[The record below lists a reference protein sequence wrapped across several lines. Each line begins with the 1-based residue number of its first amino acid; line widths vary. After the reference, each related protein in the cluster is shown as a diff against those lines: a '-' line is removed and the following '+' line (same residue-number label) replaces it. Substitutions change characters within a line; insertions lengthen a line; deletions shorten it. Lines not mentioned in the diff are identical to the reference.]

1 MLRSR
6 STFCSVPVKALTGCS
21 CSCATLPLANIVAMQ
36 VTANNAA
43 PRVMIPSRSS
53 VPRAP
58 APRDSAS
65 RRLHHGRCRLLLERF
80 VNAGAVLA
88 LPLGDYAGRDR
99 ISDDV
104 GGAAPHIEK

>member
-6 STFCSVPVKALTGCS
+6 STFWSVLVKALTGCS

-43 PRVMIPSRSS
+43 PRVMIPSRSG
-53 VPRAP
+53 VPRVLP
-58 APRDSAS
+58 CPDRSAS
-65 RRLHHGRCRLLLERF
+65 RRLHHGRHRLLLERF

-88 LPLGDYAGRDR
+88 LPLGDHAGRDR

-104 GGAAPHIEK
+104 GGAAAHV